1 MALTDFPNQ
10 DFEKPEPRDVPE
22 PPGSMRD
29 RLVPPFRG
37 SPLWGWLGPLL
48 VAAFG
53 AFLRFDRLGVPK
65 AVVFDETYYAKDAL
79 SLINFGVERV
89 AVKDADK
96 LLLSGNTNIWQNCA
110 ATELDKCASYVV
122 HPPLGK
128 WMIGLGEW
136 VFGANPFGWR
146 FVAALV
152 GALSVLMVARVARR
166 MTRSTLLG
174 CLAGLLL
181 AVDGLHFVLS
191 RTALLD
197 VFLMFWVLA
206 GFGCLVVDRDRAR
219 ERLASWYEG
228 SRLSGTGP
236 WLGVRPWRIA
246 AGVCLGAAIATKWSG
261 LFFLAAFAVMSLVWD
276 AGARRA
282 IGLRRPFSGAVR
294 RDVPAALAGL
304 GLVPVVVYL
313 ASWTGWFASPSGYGR
328 NWAQATGN
336 GPVFFVLDSVRS
348 LWNYQSMVLG
358 FHTGLDS
365 SHPYQSQ
372 PWQWP
377 LLLRPVAFF
386 YESPNGC
393 GPSKCSQA
401 VLGVGTPV
409 IWYGALIAL
418 IALIAWYVATR
429 DWRAGAVL
437 LAYGAGWL
445 PWFYYAVSDHR
456 TMFLFYT
463 APMLPFMA
471 IAIALAAG
479 LLIGP
484 ADARPGRRL
493 AGAAISGAFVLVALI
508 NFWWLYPVIS
518 AEIIPYDDWHRRM
531 LFDRWI

>member
-10 DFEKPEPRDVPE
+10 DFERPEPRDE
-22 PPGSMRD
+22 PKNPGSLRD
-29 RLVPPFRG
+29 RLVPPFLG

-48 VAAFG
+48 VTAFG
-53 AFLRFDRLGVPK
+53 AFLRFDRLAVPK
-65 AVVFDETYYAKDAL
+65 AVVFDETYYAKDGL
-79 SLINFGVERV
+79 SLITFGVERV
-89 AVKDADK
+89 TVKDADK
-96 LLLSGNTNIWQNCA
+96 LLLAGDGNVWQSCA

-128 WMIGLGEW
+128 WLIGVGEW
-136 VFGANPFGWR
+136 LWGADPFGWR
-146 FVAALV
+146 FAAAVL
-152 GALSVLMVARVARR
+152 GSLSILLVARVARR

-181 AVDGLHFVLS
+181 ALDGLHFVLS
-191 RTALLD
+191 RAALLD

-219 ERLASWYEG
+219 ERLARWYEG
-228 SRLSGTGP
+228 SSLSGAGP
-236 WLGVRPWRIA
+236 WLGVRPWRIG
-246 AGVCLGAAIATKWSG
+246 AGVCLGAAVATKWSG
-261 LFFLAAFAVMSLVWD
+261 VFFLVAFAVMSLVWD

-282 IGLRRPFSGAVR
+282 VGLRRPFAGALR
-294 RDVPAALAGL
+294 RDVPTALAGL
-304 GLVPVVVYL
+304 GLVPVVVYV
-313 ASWTGWFASPSGYGR
+313 ASWAGWFATPYGYGR
-328 NWAQATGN
+328 NWAQATSS
-336 GPVFFVLDSVRS
+336 GPVYFVLDSVRS
-348 LWNYQSMVLG
+348 WWNYQSMVLG

-365 SHPYQSQ
+365 SHPYQSE
-372 PWQWP
+372 PWEWP

-386 YESPNGC
+386 YEGPAC
-393 GPSKCSQA
+393 GTGKCAQA

-418 IALIAWYVATR
+418 IGLIAWYVATR

-437 LAYGAGWL
+437 LAYAVGWL
-445 PWFYYAVSDHR
+445 PWFYYAIADNR

-471 IAIALAAG
+471 IALALAAG

-484 ADARPGRRL
+484 AGARPNRRL
-493 AGAAISGAFVLVALI
+493 LGAALSGAFVLVALI